1 MKKIIVISALAV
13 VSTLLLLSCRSK
25 ISENK
30 KMNVLFIA
38 IDDLRPELGI
48 YGIGQVKS
56 PNIDKLSE
64 EGMVFNRAYCQ
75 EAICSASRISLLTG
89 MYCQSTKIY
98 GIKLKKKDI
107 LPEVTSLPKHFKDNG
122 YNTISIGKIYH
133 HGDDDPEAWSK
144 KPYRAMEG

>member
-13 VSTLLLLSCRSK
+13 VSALSLLSCSSK
-25 ISENK
+25 VSENK

-38 IDDLRPELGI
+38 IDDLRPELGA
-48 YGIGQVKS
+48 YGIDKVKS
-56 PNIDKLSE
+56 PNIDKLAE

-98 GIKLKKKDI
+98 GIKLKKKD
-107 LPEVTSLPKHFKDNG
+107 
-122 YNTISIGKIYH
+122 
-133 HGDDDPEAWSK
+133 GDVID
-144 KPYRAMEG
+144 